1 MTSTAMPAPPQDKAS
16 AAKAKGKA
24 EEKLPF
30 LLCTGF
36 GVGSLGIATMLNVPT
51 VFFPVL
57 MTTVLGQS
65 AALAGALL
73 TISKL
78 YDILADI
85 AIGVASDRTRSRMG
99 RRRPYLAAGAIVGA
113 ISLVMVF
120 IPPAVT
126 GWALTTYMAVG
137 LIVYSTGYS
146 LFAVP
151 YVAMAGEMTDGY
163 HERTRLLSFR
173 TFFIAIGQLA
183 AAAGMAA
190 IVEWGGGGRDGY
202 ALMGAVAATIV
213 FTTMTLSFLG
223 TRNARKVEA
232 VRASGPRPPKREQI
246 RTIITNR
253 PFMQLM
259 GAKTFLYLAISVI
272 STTKLLFLLNVL
284 KVGYQGLVHLTMAQN
299 IVAMLIVPVWTWAG
313 RRFGKTR
320 SYQAAILI
328 LTALYASYYFT
339 EEGITVVELWIRGA
353 INGIAASGVT
363 LMGISML
370 PDVMEYDRKST
381 GERREG
387 AFSSIYAFMEK
398 VAFAI
403 GPGLMGVLFAAAGF
417 VSSTGGQIVEQ
428 SPSAVMALYAGIA
441 IIPALLTSTSF
452 VIMSR
457 YRLTEQALADMP
469 EYTAQA

>member
-1 MTSTAMPAPPQDKAS
+1 MRGMTSQAPDPARPSAAPAPATPA
-16 AAKAKGKA
+16 KA

-126 GWALTTYMAVG
+126 GWALTAYMAVG
-137 LIVYSTGYS
+137 LIIYSTGYS

-163 HERTRLLSFR
+163 HDRTRLLSFR
-173 TFFIAIGQLA
+173 TFFVAIGQLA

-190 IVEWGGGGRDGY
+190 LVELGGGGRDGY
-202 ALMGAVAATIV
+202 ALMGAAAASIV
-213 FTTMTLSFLG
+213 LTTMLLSFFG

-232 VRASGPRPPKREQI
+232 VRASGPRPPRREQI
-246 RTIITNR
+246 RTIVTNR
-253 PFMQLM
+253 PFLQLM

-284 KVGYQGLVHLTMAQN
+284 KVGYDGLVHLTMSQN
-299 IVAMLIVPVWTWAG
+299 IVAMLVVPAWTWAG
-313 RRFGKTR
+313 RRFGKT
-320 SYQAAILI
+320 L
-328 LTALYASYYFT
+328 
-339 EEGITVVELWIRGA
+339 
-353 INGIAASGVT
+353 
-363 LMGISML
+363 
-370 PDVMEYDRKST
+370 
-381 GERREG
+381 
-387 AFSSIYAFMEK
+387 
-398 VAFAI
+398 
-403 GPGLMGVLFAAAGF
+403 
-417 VSSTGGQIVEQ
+417 
-428 SPSAVMALYAGIA
+428 
-441 IIPALLTSTSF
+441 
-452 VIMSR
+452 
-457 YRLTEQALADMP
+457 
-469 EYTAQA
+469 